1 MRDEPGI
8 PQPHPTTSWS
18 QRFTCILDEDVRRQ
32 RAGPWSKVRVKGQRW
47 GALHSRCHLCSPDQY
62 RELQAC
68 AQLHGNSMK
77 ETKVQITQ
85 LQQTIKKLQSQIET
99 VKNQVRV
106 LSPQALRLTTF
117 VQRSLR
123 GWCETLITHW
133 NFV

>member
-1 MRDEPGI
+1 MLSTHGVTSV
-8 PQPHPTTSWS
+8 PHP
-18 QRFTCILDEDVRRQ
+18 
-32 RAGPWSKVRVKGQRW
+32 
-47 GALHSRCHLCSPDQY
+47 QY

-106 LSPQALRLTTF
+106 PSPQALRLTTF

>member
-1 MRDEPGI
+1 M
-8 PQPHPTTSWS
+8 
-18 QRFTCILDEDVRRQ
+18 V
-32 RAGPWSKVRVKGQRW
+32 KVRAKGQRW
-47 GALHSRCHLCSPDQY
+47 GAVHHCATSVPHPQY

-106 LSPQALRLTTF
+106 PSPASVYHLCL
-117 VQRSLR
+117 RSLR
-123 GWCETLITHW
+123 GWCETDNSLELD
-133 NFV
+133 NLGLRAL

>member
-1 MRDEPGI
+1 ML
-8 PQPHPTTSWS
+8 PTDGVTS
-18 QRFTCILDEDVRRQ
+18 V
-32 RAGPWSKVRVKGQRW
+32 P
-47 GALHSRCHLCSPDQY
+47 PQY

-85 LQQTIKKLQSQIET
+85 LQQTIKKLQSQTES

-106 LSPQALRLTTF
+106 LSPQALCLTTF
-117 VQRSLR
+117 VQGSPR

-133 NFV
+133 SFI